1 MVVYL
6 EIVYM
11 KNMTVFTYRCRARS
25 GRRRRRRRGWRSGC
39 KSLVFNVS
47 SAIYVLIVFYSP
59 RHVVQRVKAAVR
71 ALPLVHSSA
80 LVPVLVLALVPVL
93 VPVPAVLLGEQ
104 GGVLVWTG
112 RELKVASSSVQRAP
126 VPGARVE
133 LEMPTWI
140 RMMVDVAA

>member
-1 MVVYL
+1 M
-6 EIVYM
+6 
-11 KNMTVFTYRCRARS
+11 
-25 GRRRRRRRGWRSGC
+25 
-39 KSLVFNVS
+39 
-47 SAIYVLIVFYSP
+47 
-59 RHVVQRVKAAVR
+59 R
-71 ALPLVHSSA
+71 ALPLVHSTA
-80 LVPVLVLALVPVL
+80 LVPALVL

-112 RELKVASSSVQRAP
+112 RELKVASSSVQQAP